1 MITALAP
8 PALAPQS
15 LALRMPRAL
24 LDPRLDL
31 GPVGADGLVAVR
43 LEQHQGR
50 VTSLTPL
57 AEAGPRPGEAPLPL
71 ALTPLVEP
79 HAHLDKCF
87 SAEAFP
93 NWEGTMAQ
101 ALALNQREYQQRSAE
116 LVHRRAER
124 ALQRAWCQGLRAIRS
139 HIDSVGPGAR
149 PSWEALVGLRQAWAA
164 RLELQLVALTPVTH
178 WLGPEGEQ
186 LARWVGEHGGLL
198 GGVIGPPYAGGP
210 SDRRALEALLRLAE
224 RWGCGV
230 DLHVDEADRQPG
242 RGVALVAAAARRLA
256 TTVPITCSHASSLA
270 LLSERPQQ
278 QLAERLAASGI
289 AVVALP
295 TTNAWLL
302 GRRAGRTPLLRPQA
316 PVHELQR
323 AGVAVAV
330 GGDNVQD
337 PWFPG
342 GDFDPI
348 ELLRFSVVAA
358 HLHPWRRLGLAPF
371 TTGAARVL
379 GLAWDGVLRCGGP
392 ADLVVLAASSW
403 PELLARN
410 PERWVLRGGG
420 VVHGPRSLGA
430 ASFQPW
436 AGSDPQDAADRRH
449 DAGFTDA

>member
-1 MITALAP
+1 MITARA
-8 PALAPQS
+8 AS
-15 LALRMPRAL
+15 LALQMPRAL

-31 GPVGADGLVAVR
+31 GPTTADGLVAVQVEQR
-43 LEQHQGR
+43 DGLVTDLRPLDKVDPGGVDLEW
-50 VTSLTPL
+50 
-57 AEAGPRPGEAPLPL
+57 ADPRSAQAPLPL

-93 NWEGTMAQ
+93 NLDGTMAA
-101 ALALNQREYQQRSAE
+101 ALALNQAEYQQRSHGQV
-116 LVHRRAER
+116 LQRAER
-124 ALQRAWCQGLRAIRS
+124 ALQRSWRQGLRAIRS

-149 PSWEALVGLRQAWAA
+149 PSWDALLELRQQWAD
-164 RLELQLVALTPVTH
+164 RLELQLVALAPVAH
-178 WLGPEGEQ
+178 WLTPEGGE
-186 LARWVGEHGGLL
+186 LARWVAGRGGLL

-210 SDRRALEALLRLAE
+210 ADRQALEALLRLAE
-224 RWGCGV
+224 QLGCGV

-242 RGVALVAAAARRLA
+242 RGVALVAAAARRLG

-270 LLSERPQQ
+270 LLGERAQG
-278 QLAERLAASGI
+278 QLAEQLAAAGI

-295 TTNAWLL
+295 STNAWLL
-302 GRRAGRTPLLRPQA
+302 GRRPGRTPLLRPQA
-316 PVHELQR
+316 PIQELQR

-379 GLAWDGVLRCGGP
+379 GLAWDGVLRRGGP

-403 PELLARN
+403 PGLLARC
-410 PERWVLRGGG
+410 PQRRVLRRGQWLEPTDDGEARRLLL
-420 VVHGPRSLGA
+420 HG
-430 ASFQPW
+430 
-436 AGSDPQDAADRRH
+436 
-449 DAGFTDA
+449 

>member
-1 MITALAP
+1 MTRVGVEV
-8 PALAPQS
+8 
-15 LALRMPRAL
+15 LALQLPRQL

-31 GPVGADGLVAVR
+31 GPPGADGLVAVR
-43 LEQHQGR
+43 LEQRDGR
-50 VTSLTPL
+50 ITALDPIAAAAQPDGL
-57 AEAGPRPGEAPLPL
+57 PPLPL

-93 NWEGTMAQ
+93 NWDGTMAA
-101 ALALNQREYQQRSAE
+101 ALALNQAEYEQRSQAQ
-116 LVHRRAER
+116 VHQRAER
-124 ALQRAWCQGLRAIRS
+124 ALQRAWRQGLRAIRS

-149 PSWEALVGLRQAWAA
+149 PSWEALLELRRQWAA
-164 RLELQLVALTPVTH
+164 RLELQLVALAPVAH
-178 WLGPEGEQ
+178 WLTPNGGE
-186 LARWVGEHGGLL
+186 LARWVAERGGLL
-198 GGVIGPPYAGGP
+198 GGVIGPPYADGP
-210 SDRRALEALLRLAE
+210 ADRRALEALLRLAE
-224 RWGCGV
+224 QLGCGV

-242 RGVALVAAAARRLA
+242 RGVALAAAAARRLGI
-256 TTVPITCSHASSLA
+256 TVPITCSHASSLA
-270 LLSERPQQ
+270 LLGERAQWRLAE
-278 QLAERLAASGI
+278 QLAAAGI

-316 PVHELQR
+316 PIHELQQ

-403 PELLARN
+403 PELLART
-410 PERWVLRGGG
+410 PQRRVLRGGQWLE
-420 VVHGPRSLGA
+420 P
-430 ASFQPW
+430 
-436 AGSDPQDAADRRH
+436 ADDGDSRRLLP
-449 DAGFTDA
+449 DG

>member
-1 MITALAP
+1 MTTVLTA
-8 PALAPQS
+8 S
-15 LALRMPRAL
+15 LALRMPRTL

-31 GPVGADGLVAVR
+31 GPTGADGLVAVQ
-43 LEQHQGR
+43 LEQRDGL
-50 VTSLTPL
+50 VSDL
-57 AEAGPRPGEAPLPL
+57 RPFASADQARGDQRSGQSTLPL

-93 NWEGTMAQ
+93 NWDGTMAA
-101 ALALNQREYQQRSAE
+101 ALALNQAEYQQRSHAVV
-116 LVHRRAER
+116 LQRGER
-124 ALQRAWCQGLRAIRS
+124 ALQRAWRQGLRAIRS
-139 HIDSVGPGAR
+139 HIDSVGPGAL
-149 PSWEALVGLRQAWAA
+149 PSWEALLELRRQWAD
-164 RLELQLVALTPVTH
+164 RLDLQLVALAPVRH
-178 WLGPEGEQ
+178 WLLAEGVQ
-186 LARWVGEHGGLL
+186 LARWVAERGGLL

-210 SDRRALEALLRLAE
+210 GDRQALEALLGLAE
-224 RWGCGV
+224 QLGCGV

-242 RGVALVAAAARRLA
+242 RGVALVAAAARRLN

-270 LLSERPQQ
+270 LLGEWGQRRLAE
-278 QLAERLAASGI
+278 QLAAAGI

-295 TTNAWLL
+295 STNAWLL

-316 PVHELQR
+316 PIHELQQ

-379 GLAWDGVLRCGGP
+379 GLAWDGVLRRGGP

-403 PELLARN
+403 PELLART
-410 PERWVLRGGG
+410 PQRRVLR
-420 VVHGPRSLGA
+420 HGQWLETAHDGQA
-430 ASFQPW
+430 
-436 AGSDPQDAADRRH
+436 RRLLPH
-449 DAGFTDA
+449 G

>member
-1 MITALAP
+1 MTRVGVEV
-8 PALAPQS
+8 
-15 LALRMPRAL
+15 LALQLPRQL

-31 GPVGADGLVAVR
+31 GPPGADGLVAVR
-43 LEQHQGR
+43 LEQRDGR
-50 VTSLTPL
+50 ITALDPIAAAAQPDGL
-57 AEAGPRPGEAPLPL
+57 PPLPL

-93 NWEGTMAQ
+93 NWDGTMAA
-101 ALALNQREYQQRSAE
+101 ALALNQAEYEQRSQAQ
-116 LVHRRAER
+116 VHQRAER
-124 ALQRAWCQGLRAIRS
+124 ALQRAWRQGLRAIRS

-149 PSWEALVGLRQAWAA
+149 PSWEALLELRRQWAA
-164 RLELQLVALTPVTH
+164 RLELQLVALAPVAH
-178 WLGPEGEQ
+178 WLTPNGGE
-186 LARWVGEHGGLL
+186 LARWVAERGGLL
-198 GGVIGPPYAGGP
+198 GGVIGPPYADGP
-210 SDRRALEALLRLAE
+210 ADRRALEALLRLAE
-224 RWGCGV
+224 QLGCGV

-242 RGVALVAAAARRLA
+242 RGVALVAAAARRLGI
-256 TTVPITCSHASSLA
+256 TVPITCSHASSLA
-270 LLSERPQQ
+270 LLGERAQWRLAE
-278 QLAERLAASGI
+278 QLAAAGI

-316 PVHELQR
+316 PIHELQQ

-403 PELLARN
+403 PELLART
-410 PERWVLRGGG
+410 PQRRVLRGGQWLE
-420 VVHGPRSLGA
+420 P
-430 ASFQPW
+430 
-436 AGSDPQDAADRRH
+436 ADDGDSRRLLP
-449 DAGFTDA
+449 DG

>member
-1 MITALAP
+1 MTRVGVEV
-8 PALAPQS
+8 
-15 LALRMPRAL
+15 LALRLPRQL

-31 GPVGADGLVAVR
+31 GPPGADGLVAVR
-43 LEQHQGR
+43 LEQRDGR
-50 VTSLTPL
+50 ITALDPIAAAAQPDGL
-57 AEAGPRPGEAPLPL
+57 PPLPL

-93 NWEGTMAQ
+93 NWDGTMAA
-101 ALALNQREYQQRSAE
+101 ALALNQAEYEQRSQSQ
-116 LVHRRAER
+116 VHQRAER
-124 ALQRAWCQGLRAIRS
+124 ALQRAWRQGLRAIRS

-149 PSWEALVGLRQAWAA
+149 PSWEALLELRRQWAA
-164 RLELQLVALTPVTH
+164 RLELQLVALAPVAH
-178 WLGPEGEQ
+178 WLTPDGGE
-186 LARWVGEHGGLL
+186 LARWVAERGGLL

-210 SDRRALEALLRLAE
+210 ADRRALEALLRLAE
-224 RWGCGV
+224 QLGCGV

-242 RGVALVAAAARRLA
+242 RGVALVAAAARRLGI
-256 TTVPITCSHASSLA
+256 TVPITCSHASSLA
-270 LLSERPQQ
+270 LLGERAQWRLAE
-278 QLAERLAASGI
+278 QLAAAGI

-316 PVHELQR
+316 PIHELQR

-403 PELLARN
+403 PELLART
-410 PERWVLRGGG
+410 PQRRVLRGGQWLE
-420 VVHGPRSLGA
+420 P
-430 ASFQPW
+430 
-436 AGSDPQDAADRRH
+436 ADDGDSRRLLP
-449 DAGFTDA
+449 DG

>member
-1 MITALAP
+1 MTRVGVEV
-8 PALAPQS
+8 
-15 LALRMPRAL
+15 LALRLPRQL

-31 GPVGADGLVAVR
+31 GPPGADGLVAVR
-43 LEQHQGR
+43 LEQRDGR
-50 VTSLTPL
+50 ITALDPIAAAAQPDGL
-57 AEAGPRPGEAPLPL
+57 PPLPL

-93 NWEGTMAQ
+93 NWDGTMAA
-101 ALALNQREYQQRSAE
+101 ALALNQAEYEQRSQAQ
-116 LVHRRAER
+116 VHQRAER
-124 ALQRAWCQGLRAIRS
+124 ALQRAWRQGLRAIRS

-149 PSWEALVGLRQAWAA
+149 PSWEALLELRRQWAA
-164 RLELQLVALTPVTH
+164 RLELQLVALAPVAH
-178 WLGPEGEQ
+178 WLTPDGGE
-186 LARWVGEHGGLL
+186 LARWVAERGGLL

-210 SDRRALEALLRLAE
+210 ADRRALEALLRLAE
-224 RWGCGV
+224 QLGCGV

-242 RGVALVAAAARRLA
+242 RGVALVAAAARRLGI
-256 TTVPITCSHASSLA
+256 TVPITCSHASSLA
-270 LLSERPQQ
+270 LLGERAQWRLAE
-278 QLAERLAASGI
+278 QLAAAGI

-316 PVHELQR
+316 PIHELQQ

-403 PELLARN
+403 PELLART
-410 PERWVLRGGG
+410 PQRRVLRGGQWLE
-420 VVHGPRSLGA
+420 P
-430 ASFQPW
+430 
-436 AGSDPQDAADRRH
+436 ADDGDSRRLLP
-449 DAGFTDA
+449 DG